1 MRGVQGAKPRVLDKE
16 RTVSGVEVGVG
27 ESHSKCMI
35 EKSVVV
41 SRFLKDS
48 FHFVAY
54 LM

>member
-1 MRGVQGAKPRVLDKE
+1 MRGVQDAKPRVLDKE
-16 RTVSGVEVGVG
+16 RTVSGVGVG